1 MFVDLLRFVAAF
13 QMLQGHTVSA
23 LLAPAYRVGK
33 WYAVWSAARGL
44 TSVAFLFAAGLA
56 FQITTAREYASA
68 KPARRHA
75 RALRALRLIALGYLL
90 HLPLAVLW
98 SSDARDVQLA
108 WERFIA
114 VDVLQCIGV
123 AMLALEALAWALS
136 TPRRVAWASA
146 ALGSALLYLAP
157 LAESGA
163 VGFAPRVLTAYLT
176 SRDGSLFPLLPW
188 SAHVFLGVACGA
200 LVDREP
206 ARAAVRLATASACL
220 FGAATA
226 VRLLASESLV
236 SEQLSRLG
244 SVVLVTGVLAL
255 LSRRMQRLPAWLQVL
270 AGETLFLYV
279 FHVLLVYGDGV
290 GLAER
295 IGPRLTPAAAI
306 LAALGVVLSSFAA
319 ALAYRRA
326 RNALAEKP
334 LAA

>member
-1 MFVDLLRFVAAF
+1 
-13 QMLQGHTVSA
+13 
-23 LLAPAYRVGK
+23 
-33 WYAVWSAARGL
+33 
-44 TSVAFLFAAGLA
+44 
-56 FQITTAREYASA
+56 
-68 KPARRHA
+68 
-75 RALRALRLIALGYLL
+75 
-90 HLPLAVLW
+90 
-98 SSDARDVQLA
+98 
-108 WERFIA
+108 
-114 VDVLQCIGV
+114 
-123 AMLALEALAWALS
+123 
-136 TPRRVAWASA
+136 
-146 ALGSALLYLAP
+146 
-157 LAESGA
+157 
-163 VGFAPRVLTAYLT
+163 
-176 SRDGSLFPLLPW
+176 
-188 SAHVFLGVACGA
+188 VACGA

-255 LSRRMQRLPAWLQVL
+255 LSRRVQRLPAWLQVL

-295 IGPRLTPAAAI
+295 IGPRLTPAAAAG
-306 LAALGVVLSSFAA
+306 AALGVVVSSFAG

-326 RNALAEKP
+326 RNALAGKP

>member
-1 MFVDLLRFVAAF
+1 VFVDLLRFVAAF
-13 QMLQGHTVSA
+13 QMLQGHTLSA
-23 LLAPAYRVGK
+23 LLAPAYRVGN

-68 KPARRHA
+68 KPGRRHA

-90 HLPLAVLW
+90 HLPLAALW
-98 SSDARDVQLA
+98 SSDAQLA

-123 AMLALEALAWALS
+123 AMLALEALAWLLS

-146 ALGSALLYLAP
+146 ALGSALLCLAP
-157 LAESGA
+157 LAERGAYGA
-163 VGFAPRVLTAYLT
+163 VPRLLAAYLT

-200 LVDREP
+200 LVERQP
-206 ARAAVRLATASACL
+206 ARAAVRLAAISVCL
-220 FGAATA
+220 FGAAAA

-236 SEQLSRLG
+236 SDQLGRLAPVVLASAMLAQLSRR
-244 SVVLVTGVLAL
+244 VL
-255 LSRRMQRLPAWLQVL
+255 RLPAWLQVL

-326 RNALAEKP
+326 RNALADKP